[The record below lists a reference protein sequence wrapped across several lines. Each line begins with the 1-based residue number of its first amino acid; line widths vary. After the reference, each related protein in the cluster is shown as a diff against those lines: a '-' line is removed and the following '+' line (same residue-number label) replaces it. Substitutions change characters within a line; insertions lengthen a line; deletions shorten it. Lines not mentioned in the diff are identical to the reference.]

1 MPPYEALYGRK
12 CRSPL
17 HWDEVGEKAVVGPE
31 LVLQSVE
38 GVQKIRQRM
47 KAAQDRYKSY
57 ADKRRRP
64 LEFVVGDH
72 VFLKVSPVK
81 SVVRFGVKGKLN
93 PRYIGPYEV
102 LERIGPVA
110 YRLALPPSLAGVHDV
125 FHVSQ
130 LRKCLSNADAVID
143 TRQPEVRPNL
153 TIQQQPVKILD
164 RKEKVLRNKT
174 LQVVKVLWDEQT
186 GEATW
191 ELEDSL
197 RQKHPELFV

>member
-1 MPPYEALYGRK
+1 M
-12 CRSPL
+12 
-17 HWDEVGEKAVVGPE
+17 
-31 LVLQSVE
+31 
-38 GVQKIRQRM
+38 
-47 KAAQDRYKSY
+47 
-57 ADKRRRP
+57 
-64 LEFVVGDH
+64 VGDH